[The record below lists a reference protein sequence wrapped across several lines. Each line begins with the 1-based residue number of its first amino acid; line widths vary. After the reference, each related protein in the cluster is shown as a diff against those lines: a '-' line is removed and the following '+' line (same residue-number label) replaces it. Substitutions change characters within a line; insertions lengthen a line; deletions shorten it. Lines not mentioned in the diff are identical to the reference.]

1 MFCLLHDR
9 RQTTSGRFPIN
20 SQMIVQMGYTH
31 YPLTAS
37 TMLTGLEVGMIL
49 DSLNP
54 EFFRSS

>member
-20 SQMIVQMGYTH
+20 SQIIRTSDYAY